1 MQRLHLLRDRAGVVL
16 YERELRSY
24 FGSPFFYGIAGAFW
38 LLAGFFFNVQLQS
51 LLSQL
56 AAFDQQGGATI
67 TQPIDAPYL
76 LIQNFMGVLGFL
88 LLLLLPML
96 SMGLYTEERKRTTLE
111 LLLTAPVRNWTV
123 AIAKLLAVLTA
134 VVGLLLPIALYEAI
148 ALGSSSPLLSP
159 WIFFSGYVGLLLLA
173 AAILSLGMFLSS
185 LTDSTVLAAILSF
198 LLVLALWALDSL
210 GGSVSGAI
218 GDISRHLSLL
228 QQYSQWVEGQV
239 SSASVILFAS
249 AIGLGLFLTAQSVEL
264 LRVRRG

>member
-1 MQRLHLLRDRAGVVL
+1 MQRLLRLRDRAGVVL

-38 LLAGFFFNVQLQS
+38 LLAGFFFNVQLQG

-56 AAFDQQGGATI
+56 AALDQQTGGAAG
-67 TQPIDAPYL
+67 QPLDAPYL

-96 SMGLYTEERKRTTLE
+96 SMGLYTEERKRSTLE
-111 LLLTAPVRNWTV
+111 LLLTSPIQNWTV

-148 ALGSSSPLLSP
+148 AIGSASPPLSP
-159 WIFFSGYVGLLLLA
+159 WIFLSGYVGLLLLA
-173 AAILSLGMFLSS
+173 AAVLSLGMFLSS
-185 LTDSTVLAAILSF
+185 LTESTVLAAILSF
-198 LLVLALWALDSL
+198 LLVLALWALESL
-210 GGSVSGAI
+210 GGSVGGII
-218 GDISRHLSLL
+218 GDISRQLSLL

-239 SSASVILFAS
+239 SSASLVLFGS

-264 LRVRRG
+264 LRSQRG